1 MNIRKIILSQLKKE
15 LSFGN
20 KIKLYILKKYTFK
33 IYEIGF
39 KNGFSF
45 KRKK

>member
-1 MNIRKIILSQLKKE
+1 MNIRKIILTQLRKD
-15 LSFGN
+15 LSWGD
-20 KIKLYILKKYTFK
+20 KIKLYIFKRYTLK

-39 KNGFSF
+39 KNGFNF